1 MLLFIRILKNCLIRL
16 FEGGFTDYWLKIE
29 NERAEKEN
37 IQVFYVFQMKSIKN
51 NNCFFIILFK
61 I

>member
-1 MLLFIRILKNCLIRL
+1 MVLLRL
-16 FEGGFTDYWLKIE
+16 FEGGFTNYWLKIE

-51 NNCFFIILFK
+51 NNCFLLDCLK
-61 I
+61 LNGW